1 MDICGGRGRLRRRTV
16 VFALA
21 LLLAC
26 WQSPVARAD
35 DGDPATP
42 ATFSDLA
49 TARSQ
54 IYEGYVAL
62 IEGLQDGDGIDPWAS
77 DYLEA
82 AFSFAQGTME
92 TVMFVGT
99 LSVPTFGF
107 EWVLLISDVAQQA
120 GTMSQMYS
128 DMSTLMNNWSHG
140 FIIGDLTLIWN
151 SGAFYGNQADDLK
164 YDLDDMQ
171 DFCAEEAGLW
181 LDLEQ
186 DLLVIYDLEEHMAQ
200 QYAKVQDALGPATYI
215 YNTASGW
222 KDSGSVPNTFVCQ
235 FGEYS
240 ACVSLIDT
248 NYSIAK
254 SIYDFLQGEQVYLEA
269 FLAALEPVEVECTPG
284 ATDATPCGNCGKSIL
299 ECSEEGQWPA
309 GAECLGEGECA
320 PEEVAEEMC
329 GLCGSRVRTCD
340 EACAFSP
347 WSECAGEGECVA
359 GEVQNLS
366 CGLCGIQEQV
376 CLDDCTLAPPGECV
390 ESAEQICYP
399 DGDGDGFGDPAAA
412 EAFCECPE
420 GMTSKSYDCDDTDAN
435 VHPEMVE
442 ECNGVDDDCDDDV
455 DEGACPEIADEGTPS
470 EDSSAPSEDVKAGE
484 DAPPGD
490 GGGADLAGAAAEDPG
505 EVSSPAGSGGCSTGA
520 AGSPAWPALMVL
532 VVWVWARRKEN
543 EMSHRVGGGCAGVV
557 LHSGG
562 QDS

>member
-1 MDICGGRGRLRRRTV
+1 MYLTTIQ
-16 VFALA
+16 AHA
-21 LLLAC
+21 E
-26 WQSPVARAD
+26 

-42 ATFSDLA
+42 ATFADLA

-92 TVMFVGT
+92 TVMFVGF
-99 LSVPTFGF
+99 LSIPTFGF

-151 SGAFYGNQADDLK
+151 SGAFYGNKADSLK

-171 DFCAEEAGLW
+171 DFCSEEAVLW
-181 LDLEQ
+181 LALEQ
-186 DLLVIYDLEEHMAQ
+186 DLLVIYELEELMAQ
-200 QYAKVQDALGPATYI
+200 EHAKVQDALGPATYI

-222 KDSGSVPNTFVCQ
+222 KDAGSVPNTFVCQ

-254 SIYDFLQGEQVYLEA
+254 SIYDFLQSELAYLEA
-269 FLAALEPVEVECTPG
+269 FLTALEPVDVECTPG
-284 ATDATPCGNCGKSIL
+284 AADATPCGYCGTSIL
-299 ECSEEGQWPA
+299 VCAEEGKWPA
-309 GAECLGEGECA
+309 GAECMDEGECA
-320 PEEVAEEMC
+320 PDEVAEEEC
-329 GLCGSRVRTCD
+329 GLCGLRTRVCD
-340 EACAFSP
+340 EACAYNP
-347 WSECAGEGECVA
+347 WSDCAGEGECVA
-359 GEVQNLS
+359 GEVEILP

-399 DGDGDGFGDPAAA
+399 DDDSDGFGDPGSA
-412 EAFCECPE
+412 EAFCACPE
-420 GMTSKSYDCDDTDAN
+420 GMTSKSYDCDDTDEN
-435 VHPEMVE
+435 VHPERVE
-442 ECNGVDDDCDDDV
+442 ECNGIDDDCDDEVDEGVCPEVV
-455 DEGACPEIADEGTPS
+455 DEGATAVDAADPTADPG
-470 EDSSAPSEDVKAGE
+470 VGE
-484 DAPPGD
+484 DTPTPGGD
-490 GGGADLAGAAAEDPG
+490 AGISTDPGGTAAEEPG
-505 EVSSPAGSGGCSTGA
+505 EFASPAGSGGCS
-520 AGSPAWPALMVL
+520 AGVGTAPAWPALL
-532 VVWVWARRKEN
+532 VMLLWLWARRREN
-543 EMSHRVGGGCAGVV
+543 ENSRGYGCGRHAHVV

-562 QDS
+562 HDS